1 MSVPDLARRHPDGSR
16 VDLLLDPFGARWADA
31 LAAARAAEAAGFDG
45 LWTWDHLAGSVHGA
59 DGVLEAWTVLS
70 ALAAAVPR
78 VTIGPMVLNV
88 ANRRPGVL
96 ATAAA
101 TLQQV
106 SGGRLLLGLGA
117 GGGAGLPYPAEQHAL
132 GADVPPDP
140 VRRARVA
147 EAVTVVRRLWEG
159 SPAAFEGEHYR
170 LGPAAG
176 GFLRPEPYPPPVVI
190 GGFGPRMAELAGRV
204 GDGINLPATLA
215 RTSDLVEVARRAH
228 ADRGGD
234 PDRFLVTVSAPF
246 SEAWLRPERRA
257 ELAREG
263 VDRVVLV
270 VSPPFAVER
279 IETAARILRP

>member
-1 MSVPDLARRHPDGSR
+1 VSVPDLARRHPDGSR

-132 GADVPPDP
+132 GADVPAD
-140 VRRARVA
+140 
-147 EAVTVVRRLWEG
+147 
-159 SPAAFEGEHYR
+159 
-170 LGPAAG
+170 PAAG
-176 GFLRPEPYPPPVVI
+176 GVLRPEPYPPPVVI